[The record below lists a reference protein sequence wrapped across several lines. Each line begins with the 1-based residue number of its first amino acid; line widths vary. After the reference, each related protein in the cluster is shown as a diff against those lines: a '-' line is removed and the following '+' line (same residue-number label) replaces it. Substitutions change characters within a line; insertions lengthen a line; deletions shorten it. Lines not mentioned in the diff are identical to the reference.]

1 MKILTVFTGGT
12 ISCFDK
18 GGVLSPDS
26 GSGSLLLERARQAG
40 VKAEFITTQPY
51 LVLSENLTAAHL
63 TALRRCL
70 DAHLSEPL
78 SGVIVTHGTDTLA
91 YTAAYLD
98 FVFGAQ
104 PVPIA
109 LVSANYPLHDS
120 RSNGLEN
127 FLAAVKLIEAGES
140 GVFVPYRNT
149 GAPCTAIH
157 RGRDV
162 LPHRPYDDAVD
173 SLFGKPY
180 GWVRAGGFFRDP
192 DYPERVREDLS
203 DCELNG
209 RVLFLRPYVGMN
221 YPALPD
227 DCKAVLLESWHAG
240 TLPTA
245 TEELQAFC
253 RTAREKQVPVYLTGC
268 TEGFAY
274 ESKLAYGAL
283 GIHVLPPMSPIA
295 AYMYLLLRL

>member
-109 LVSANYPLHDS
+109 LVSANYPLHNS

-140 GVFVPYRNT
+140 GVFVPAIR
-149 GAPCTAIH
+149 AHPVRRSTA
-157 RGRDV
+157 
-162 LPHRPYDDAVD
+162 AET
-173 SLFGKPY
+173 S
-180 GWVRAGGFFRDP
+180 
-192 DYPERVREDLS
+192 
-203 DCELNG
+203 C
-209 RVLFLRPYVGMN
+209 
-221 YPALPD
+221 
-227 DCKAVLLESWHAG
+227 
-240 TLPTA
+240 PTA
-245 TEELQAFC
+245 PMTTRSTACSASPTDGCARAALSAIPTIRSGC
-253 RTAREKQVPVYLTGC
+253 GRTCPTAN
-268 TEGFAY
+268 
-274 ESKLAYGAL
+274 
-283 GIHVLPPMSPIA
+283 
-295 AYMYLLLRL
+295 